1 MKQLTKRSH
10 LLILAQLAILTSVLL
25 PVAAQQARPARS
37 FYTRYFNFRYFSP
50 RVRRPRPVAP
60 APTPT
65 PTPATPPVTANPP
78 ATPPVTPPVDNA
90 SNPPA
95 TPPVAGNPPVTPP
108 VTPPV
113 DNAGNP
119 PATPPVTPPVDNAG
133 NPPATPPVTPPVDN
147 AGNPPATPPVAGNPP
162 VTPPV
167 TPPIDNAGNPPATP
181 PVAGNPPVTP
191 PVDNAGNPPATPPV
205 TPPIDNAGNPPATP
219 PVAGNPPVTPP
230 VDNAGNPPATPPTPA
245 PVAEINTNCTLIVPA
260 RPLTAKGLAT
270 PYQFTAT
277 DPAAG
282 PCNESNIDQGAFV
295 EAAIFDPATGQVSIY
310 NPLVIDRG
318 QTPARPPVVPFLP
331 RNARVALWFGSN
343 ADGKLTLQGT
353 DNLASSGCVNGGP
366 GGASDVFGQV
376 AFCNAPRFFR
386 AAQRAINL
394 GQLQVPPLGTGK
406 DGQPCP
412 TVRDFS
418 VVDQDQSDN
427 VLTSYI
433 QAADGRLAQDTVAN
447 RAALPGA
454 TTLRNASDNRVV
466 AVGMANALGCTP
478 WKAASLT
485 DPGQTV
491 PSQALNEL
499 FARARQAR
507 PIARVPSGHPFVLSD
522 GKENLEKLNA
532 FRRGVA
538 QFQVTSLAQADTT
551 RYCRNL
557 FRIAPAKFKKD
568 EALFRAEPT
577 PRATVAN
584 SFFTFLAQRFVGSD
598 EVLQCSAKLGMTNPV
613 TITNDANGVTIDAQ
627 INLASDARNQAI
639 LAPTA
644 PADAQKAVMEVQMDK
659 AAVAADAAAAPADPA
674 PIADPNA
681 VTPQA
686 AAPAAPNAVTPPAA
700 APVAPN
706 AVTPPVAAPA
716 DPNAVTPPAA
726 APVAPNAVTPPVAA
740 PVDPNAV
747 TPPAATPVDP
757 NAVTPPAAAPADPNA
772 VTPPVAAP
780 VDPNAVTPPAAAP
793 ADPNAVTP
801 PAAAPADPKAATPPA
816 AKQADVAMPTPA
828 GQ

>member
-37 FYTRYFNFRYFSP
+37 FYTRYFRYFSP

-65 PTPATPPVTANPP
+65 PTPATPPVAATPP
-78 ATPPVTPPVDNA
+78 ATSPVDNA

-95 TPPVAGNPPVTPP
+95 TPPVTPPVAANPP

-167 TPPIDNAGNPPATP
+167 TPPVDNAGNPPVT
-181 PVAGNPPVTP
+181 PPVTP
-191 PVDNAGNPPATPPV
+191 PVDNAGNPPA
-205 TPPIDNAGNPPATP
+205 
-219 PVAGNPPVTPP
+219 
-230 VDNAGNPPATPPTPA
+230 PA
-245 PVAEINTNCTLIVPA
+245 PAPAAEINTACTLIVPA
-260 RPLTAKGLAT
+260 NPLTAKGLAT
-270 PYQFTAT
+270 PYQFAAT

-282 PCNESNIDQGAFV
+282 PCNESNVDQAAFV

-310 NPLVIDRG
+310 NPLVIDKG
-318 QTPARPPVVPFLP
+318 QTPAKPPVVPFLP
-331 RNARVALWFGSN
+331 RNAVVGLWFGSN
-343 ADGKLTLQGT
+343 ADGMLSIQGT
-353 DNLASSGCVNGGP
+353 DNLASKCLNGGP
-366 GGASDVFGQV
+366 GGDVFGQV
-376 AFCNAPRFFR
+376 GFCNAPRFFR

-394 GQLQVPPLGTGK
+394 GQLVVPPLGTGK
-406 DGQPCP
+406 DGQACP

-427 VLTSYI
+427 VLTAYLKS
-433 QAADGRLAQDTVAN
+433 ADGKIAQDTAAN

-454 TTLRNASDNRVV
+454 TPLKNASDNRVV
-466 AVGMANALGCTP
+466 AVGMANSLGCTP
-478 WKAASLT
+478 WKASSLT
-485 DPGQTV
+485 DPGQMV

-507 PIARVPSGHPFVLSD
+507 PIARVPSGNPMVLSN
-522 GKENLEKLNA
+522 GKESLEKLNA
-532 FRRGVA
+532 YRRGVA

-584 SFFTFLAQRFVGSD
+584 SFFTFLAQRFVGTD
-598 EVLQCSAKLGMTNPV
+598 EVLQCSAKLGVQNPV
-613 TITNDANGVTIDAQ
+613 TVTNDANGVAIDAQ
-627 INLASDARNQAI
+627 INLPADAKNQAM
-639 LAPTA
+639 LAPAA

-659 AAVAADAAAAPADPA
+659 AAAAADAAAAPADPK
-674 PIADPNA
+674 PVADPNA
-681 VTPQA
+681 VVPATP
-686 AAPAAPNAVTPPAA
+686 

-706 AVTPPVAAPA
+706 TVTPPAAAPA

-726 APVAPNAVTPPVAA
+726 APAAPNAVTPQAAA
-740 PVDPNAV
+740 PVDPNTV
-747 TPPAATPVDP
+747 TPPAAAPADP

-772 VTPPVAAP
+772 VTPPVAAPADPNAVTPPVAAPVDPNAVTPPAAAP

-801 PAAAPADPKAATPPA
+801 PAAAPADPNAVTPPA
-816 AKQADVAMPTPA
+816 AKKADVAMPTPA